1 MHDPAYKRLF
11 AFPRMVADLLRAV
24 GEPDWIDDID
34 LDTLEELSSE
44 HVGDWGQERRGDAVW
59 RVRFRGRW
67 LYLLV
72 LLEFQSTGD
81 VRMALRNLEYT
92 ALLYRQ
98 LDRNGELAPIG
109 EWPPVLP
116 VVLYNGDTPWTAR
129 VEMRDLIAP
138 VAPSLEPFQPS
149 QRTLVLDERHMALD
163 DLPLGNL
170 VRGLVGLEQS
180 RTPERV
186 LEVTTALRELLR
198 APGDTELIR
207 AFVAWIEQHAS
218 RVDPSGKGIELGGT
232 LEEAMT
238 TLGERWAVEF
248 PKHWRRE
255 GRQEG
260 LAQGRREGVAQGRR
274 EGVAQGRREGVERER
289 DLLRRM
295 AAVRFGR
302 SVGEQAR
309 ALLAEID
316 DWDRLAEVGELIAG
330 ADRAEDLLRLMR
342 SLPRPSL

>member
-98 LDRNGELAPIG
+98 LDRNGELGRIG

-116 VVLYNGDTPWTAR
+116 VVLYNGDAPWTAK

-218 RVDPSGKGIELGGT
+218 RVDPSGKGIDLGGT

-238 TLGERWAVEF
+238 TLGERWAAEF

-260 LAQGRREGVAQGRR
+260 LAQGRK

-289 DLLRRM
+289 ELLRRM

-302 SVGEQAR
+302 RVGEQAR

-330 ADRAEDLLRLMR
+330 ADRGEDLLRLMR

>member
-24 GEPDWIDDID
+24 GVPDWIDDID

-59 RVRFRGRW
+59 RVRFRDRW

-98 LDRNGELAPIG
+98 LDRNGELGPVG

-116 VVLYNGDTPWTAR
+116 VVLYNGDAPWTAK

-138 VAPSLEPFQPS
+138 VAPSLQPLQPS

-232 LEEAMT
+232 LEEAMM
-238 TLGERWAVEF
+238 TLGERWAAEF